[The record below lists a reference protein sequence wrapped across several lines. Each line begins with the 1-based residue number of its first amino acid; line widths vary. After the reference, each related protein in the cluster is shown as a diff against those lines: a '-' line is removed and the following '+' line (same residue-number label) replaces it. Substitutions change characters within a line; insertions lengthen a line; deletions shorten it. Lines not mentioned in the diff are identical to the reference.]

1 MTDFYPQN
9 TCPVATVLECRRP
22 RRTRGP
28 FPSQTIE
35 QENKMKVDL
44 LLWLAAFPC
53 AIPPLPSWRRAHSE
67 GKKKEKQNTR
77 CSHPRKLMGT
87 PGGSFART
95 PRKAYG
101 RPGICSGGGGQSCA
115 RGWLARLSVW
125 PPPGPPPGCAPA
137 LPLPAS
143 PGRRPR
149 QSGTWAAGS
158 RREGALAPRSFS
170 ALTSPRLAPPLGC
183 GGPAATAPGRL

>member
-1 MTDFYPQN
+1 M
-9 TCPVATVLECRRP
+9 ATVLERRRP
-22 RRTRGP
+22 RSSRSP

-87 PGGSFART
+87 PGGAPGT
-95 PRKAYG
+95 PGKAYG

-115 RGWLARLSVW
+115 RGWLAPLSVW

-149 QSGTWAAGS
+149 AAAGRARSS
-158 RREGALAPRSFS
+158 RARS
-170 ALTSPRLAPPLGC
+170 PP
-183 GGPAATAPGRL
+183 